1 MTGRRQVANAALG
14 PAEES
19 VHVGPN
25 PLGAGW
31 SGHMR

>member
-1 MTGRRQVANAALG
+1 MTGRRQVANAAPGL
-14 PAEES
+14 AEES